1 VQAVEAALAAERRC
15 TYIVYYNPVAGRCFD
30 ASTQLTRRFA
40 RMLPY
45 AANERG
51 YGPDL
56 EDPIVIWQR
65 GIAPPPSEPA
75 DARIVVRADRRVV
88 LEDPRR
94 EPTSP

>member
-1 VQAVEAALAAERRC
+1 LSLKTTSQRLVGAIGRLPFVTTIAWHPSVHWLPAV
-15 TYIVYYNPVAGRCFD
+15 

-56 EDPIVIWQR
+56 EDPIVIWQ
-65 GIAPPPSEPA
+65 GGVAPPPSGPA
-75 DARIVVRADRRVV
+75 DARIVVRAGRRVI
-88 LEDPRR
+88 LA
-94 EPTSP
+94 EP